1 VFFFT
6 LYQIVGYL
14 AWIVTVFVIVQ
25 FILSLLLAFNVVSM
39 RNHFVGSVWRALNA
53 LLDPILRPIRR
64 ILPDTGAIDFSPLV
78 LIVLLRVIMMI
89 LAPLAVASL
98 S

>member
-1 VFFFT
+1 MVFFT

-14 AWIVTVFVIVQ
+14 AWIITVFVIVQ
-25 FILSLLLAFNVVSM
+25 FILGLLLAFNVVSM
-39 RNHFVGSVWRALNA
+39 RNEIVGSIWRALNA

-89 LAPLAVASL
+89 LAPLAVSSL

>member
-1 VFFFT
+1 MFFFT

-39 RNHFVGSVWRALNA
+39 RNQWVGAIYRSINV
-53 LLDPILRPIRR
+53 LLDPVLRPIRR
-64 ILPDTGAIDFSPLV
+64 LMPDTGAIDFSPLV

-89 LAPLAVASL
+89 LAPLAVATMS
-98 S
+98 